1 MKKGSF
7 SGPCAYV
14 ALVISLVLLSLWCCN
29 AGGFS
34 VVNLDSFVGVI
45 VALLAIMITIV
56 LGWQIFNSIELKQ
69 KIQELDKIKKQFQE
83 QQDTVNQLSIQTYHR
98 MNATW
103 GDISNDRKN
112 YVNAFSY
119 YLVAL
124 KYSLS
129 LNEPLNITS
138 LKMRLEF
145 TSKNIK
151 KGMNQDQDLY
161 QSVINNDQEIRNSSN
176 YQYIENWYEPM
187 INKSIDNINIQ
198 KK

>member
-1 MKKGSF
+1 
-7 SGPCAYV
+7 
-14 ALVISLVLLSLWCCN
+14 
-29 AGGFS
+29 
-34 VVNLDSFVGVI
+34 
-45 VALLAIMITIV
+45 MITIV